1 MVTMKQNI
9 HPEYY
14 PKAKVKC
21 ACGRVLAVGATKP
34 EINVEICS
42 HCHPFFTGKEKFLD
56 TAGKLERFKARREKA
71 AKTVKAVKKARVK
84 KQRTKKS

>member
-1 MVTMKQNI
+1 MKEKI

-21 ACGRVLAVGATKP
+21 ACGATFTIGSTKP

-42 HCHPFFTGKEKFLD
+42 RCHPFYTGKDKLID
-56 TAGKLERFKARREKA
+56 TAGRVERFKKRLLKTAIKRA
-71 AKTVKAVKKARVK
+71 AKKSVLKK
-84 KQRTKKS
+84 